1 MKIYI
6 DEELPKSCAS
16 CQFLVH
22 CDQCEGTENYCPFV
36 GSVGYDKSYDPVD
49 PVTPTEK
56 RDEEC
61 PLEHRP
67 HGEWIEKPWG
77 VVCSRCKAQA
87 PFSPNG
93 NQLESEFCPVC
104 GSRKVK
110 NTDPEIDKPDDL
122 LTYYTTRC
130 TSCGKV
136 SPVGDYCIW
145 CGEKDT
151 CFGEGGDQK

>member
-36 GSVGYDKSYDPVD
+36 GAVGYDPSDTLISGAPI
-49 PVTPTEK
+49 TPSRE
-56 RDEEC
+56 RHEEC

-77 VVCSRCKAQA
+77 VICSRCKAQA
-87 PFSPNG
+87 LHTPNG
-93 NQLESEFCPVC
+93 NQ
-104 GSRKVK
+104 SR
-110 NTDPEIDKPDDL
+110 
-122 LTYYTTRC
+122 
-130 TSCGKV
+130 S
-136 SPVGDYCIW
+136 DYCPD
-145 CGEKDT
+145 CGASMVKKE
-151 CFGEGGDQK
+151 GEAE